1 MQPNTTTYKYKS
13 EEIQLTKICIGLF
26 LKGCGLEYYHGR
38 SKSRLVVLYRNCSME
53 TFKLF
58 NNKIFEIN
66 DGKFMVHKIY
76 TYTFINNALLNTI
89 H

>member
-1 MQPNTTTYKYKS
+1 
-13 EEIQLTKICIGLF
+13 
-26 LKGCGLEYYHGR
+26 
-38 SKSRLVVLYRNCSME
+38 ME